1 MQSKCILFV
10 FRIAAPILAHGCNH
24 SNCCV
29 LSVVRTVNRPYIFH
43 TSYFVKCG
51 QQNTFLLL
59 ETKTS
64 HPFLLHIPIR
74 LFLFLKYQQDRYFFS
89 CVPCQ
94 VEYHQQE
101 QCHTIKAILCMSR
114 CIFNK
119 NIFQFFPPLVTFTTM
134 FCLVFPQLTFTCHFF
149 KSINCGTTCT
159 INKSEKVTLFLYYM
173 SVSTS

>member
-1 MQSKCILFV
+1 MMQSKCILFV
-10 FRIAAPILAHGCNH
+10 FIIAAPILAHGCNH

-94 VEYHQQE
+94 VEYHQGHFVHVQMHI
-101 QCHTIKAILCMSR
+101 QQKY
-114 CIFNK
+114 IF
-119 NIFQFFPPLVTFTTM
+119 
-134 FCLVFPQLTFTCHFF
+134 VFPATGHLYNNVLSCFYSIDVYVPLLQIY
-149 KSINCGTTCT
+149 KSWNHLH
-159 INKSEKVTLFLYYM
+159 NK
-173 SVSTS
+173 

>member
-10 FRIAAPILAHGCNH
+10 FIIAAPILAHGCNH

-74 LFLFLKYQQDRYFFS
+74 LFLFLKSNTHIVSTRQVLFQLCTLPSRISSRPFCACPDAYSTKIYFCFS
-89 CVPCQ
+89 CHWSPL
-94 VEYHQQE
+94 QQ
-101 QCHTIKAILCMSR
+101 CFVL
-114 CIFNK
+114 
-119 NIFQFFPPLVTFTTM
+119 FFL
-134 FCLVFPQLTFTCHFF
+134 
-149 KSINCGTTCT
+149 N
-159 INKSEKVTLFLYYM
+159 
-173 SVSTS
+173 